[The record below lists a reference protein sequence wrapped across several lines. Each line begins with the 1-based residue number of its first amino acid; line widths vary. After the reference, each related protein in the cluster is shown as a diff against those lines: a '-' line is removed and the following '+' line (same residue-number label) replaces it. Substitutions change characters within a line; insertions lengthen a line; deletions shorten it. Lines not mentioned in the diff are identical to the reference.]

1 MKAQPTVRRPGTDQ
15 STNNHPSTPQT
26 GAGTRLTEP
35 IPPLRLLRF
44 PIVRERTGLS
54 RSTIWRLE
62 RSGAFPKHRRISAN
76 AVAWIEEEVNR
87 WIQARVAE

>member
-1 MKAQPTVRRPGTDQ
+1 MKAQPTVRRPVTNQGA
-15 STNNHPSTPQT
+15 NNHPSTSKT
-26 GAGTRLTEP
+26 VAGTRLIVEP
-35 IPPLRLLRF
+35 IPPLNF
-44 PIVRERTGLS
+44 YAFQSFGTGVS

-76 AVAWIEEEVNR
+76 AVAWIEEEVNS